1 MKYIKSFILKSRYI
15 WLGIKS
21 IFKLNLG
28 DRVIYQGRV
37 CGLYQGAYNPK
48 WHLRDI
54 ETLECFKY
62 IHKDNF
68 KKIISLDNMI
78 WDIKHMY
85 RFYMDY
91 WHDIFMRAIPLSKC
105 FIVDNSNWTDYRIN
119 DERKC

>member
-1 MKYIKSFILKSRYI
+1 MRYIKSFILKIRYI
-15 WLGIKS
+15 WLGVKS
-21 IFKLNLG
+21 IFRLNLG
-28 DRVIYQGRV
+28 DRVIYQGKV

-54 ETLECFKY
+54 ETLECYTY

-68 KKIISLDNMI
+68 KKQISLDNMM

-85 RFYMDY
+85 RFYMNY

-105 FIVDNSNWTDYRIN
+105 FIVDNSNWTKYKIN
-119 DERKC
+119 D